1 MLRSLVEQSDAGGRS
16 MSLKRIQEKDLL
28 KNLTAHTAHAE
39 ELATP
44 MANEVD
50 PLERLKDSVLRYER
64 PLDPVWD
71 EYLDSEGCSEDFMP
85 KRDQP
90 SDPNS

>member
-1 MLRSLVEQSDAGGRS
+1 MTS
-16 MSLKRIQEKDLL
+16 KRIPEKELL
-28 KNLTAHTAHAE
+28 KNLNAHTAHAD

-71 EYLDSEGCSEDFMP
+71 EYLDSEGYSENFMS